1 MNPCFA
7 TDFLHH
13 LPDGEAPQPPDAF
26 TYPFFYTPHPLV
38 VAAAEHLQQRLQSD
52 ATLSEELLGGDAVA
66 GKMLGVLVVR
76 NSEGELGYL
85 SAYSGKLN
93 GPRPEWM
100 VPAVA
105 DIHAAHTEYK
115 LGEAQLNEMTEAI
128 EALKRDPEFVR
139 LKALLKDEEIRVE
152 QVLSDGRS
160 QLKQEKLDRKQRR
173 EAAKAR
179 LDAEA
184 FEAFNAELTS
194 ESITTQL
201 Q

>member
-1 MNPCFA
+1 MDPCLT
-7 TDFLHH
+7 TDFSQH
-13 LPDGEAPQPPDAF
+13 LPDGEIPQPPHAF

-38 VAAAEHLQQRLQSD
+38 KAAAEHLQQRLQSD

-76 NSEGELGYL
+76 NSKGTLAYL
-85 SAYSGKLN
+85 AAYSGKLN

-115 LGEAQLNEMTEAI
+115 RGEAQLNDMTKAI

-139 LKALLKDEEIRVE
+139 LKALL
-152 QVLSDGRS
+152 RS
-160 QLKQEKLDRKQRR
+160 KKFVWSSCC
-173 EAAKAR
+173 AMVGA
-179 LDAEA
+179 
-184 FEAFNAELTS
+184 N
-194 ESITTQL
+194 
-201 Q
+201 

>member
-1 MNPCFA
+1 MDPCF
-7 TDFLHH
+7 TTNFLQH
-13 LPDGEAPQPPDAF
+13 LSDGEAPQPPHAF

-38 VAAAEHLQQRLQSD
+38 IAAAEHLQLRLQSD

-76 NSEGELGYL
+76 NSKGTMGYL

-93 GPRPEWM
+93 GPHPEWM

-105 DIHAAHTEYK
+105 DIHTAHTEYK

-139 LKALLKDEEIRVE
+139 LKALLKNEEIRVE
-152 QVLSDGRS
+152 QVLRDVG
-160 QLKQEKLDRKQRR
+160 
-173 EAAKAR
+173 A
-179 LDAEA
+179 
-184 FEAFNAELTS
+184 N
-194 ESITTQL
+194 
-201 Q
+201 